1 MATTCA
7 ACPCSAICLA
17 AQWVDL
23 YVCTVCKDHLLVF
36 FDSLSVGGVSYH
48 LGADLIRTCPKVAT
62 HYAMNVKTWV
72 CSGGCQHEWERRGQR
87 ERRL

>member
-1 MATTCA
+1 MSKICSP
-7 ACPCSAICLA
+7 CPCSAICLA

-62 HYAMNVKTWV
+62 HHAMEKMWV
-72 CSGGCQHEWERRGQR
+72 CSGGCQHELERRRQR
-87 ERRL
+87 ERSL